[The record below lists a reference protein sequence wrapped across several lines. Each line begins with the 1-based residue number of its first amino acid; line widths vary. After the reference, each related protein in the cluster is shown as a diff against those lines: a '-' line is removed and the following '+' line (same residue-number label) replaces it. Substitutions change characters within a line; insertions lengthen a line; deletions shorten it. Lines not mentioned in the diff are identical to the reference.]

1 MNGLNPFLLLHSI
14 FHSEMPMNLYTLP
27 DIDTIS
33 IQPVIIDS
41 SDFNIIE
48 QKEKGLY
55 ILISGSMKWQD
66 CTSTFTLN
74 KNEVIFSNQGSYA
87 YQHISGQVCLLWIP
101 LSSNFLR
108 DFLQRFSDTLS
119 HLQRITEPTS
129 GIIFFSHSDMM
140 EDSIAGL
147 YHAHQHNTPAALMK
161 LKLEE
166 LLLIIALS
174 EQGIRLMSVLRQLSN
189 RQAERLQIF
198 MEKHYLNDWK
208 LNEFSKEFGMGLT
221 TFKELFGSVYG
232 TSPRAWISE
241 RRLLFSHQLLLNTQ
255 MSIVDI
261 SMEAGFSSQS
271 YFTQSYRK
279 RFGFTPSKTRSSQV
293 I

>member
-1 MNGLNPFLLLHSI
+1 
-14 FHSEMPMNLYTLP
+14 MPMNSLNLP
-27 DIDTIS
+27 DNDKITVQTVAIEK
-33 IQPVIIDS
+33 

-48 QKEKGLY
+48 QQERGLY
-55 ILISGSMKWQD
+55 ILISGKMKWQD
-66 CTSTFTLN
+66 CTSSFTMN
-74 KNEVIFSNQGSYA
+74 NNEIIFSNRGSYA
-87 YQHISGQVCLLWIP
+87 YQQISEQCRLLWVP
-101 LSSNFLR
+101 LPNDFLR
-108 DFLQRFSDTLS
+108 DFLHRFSDTLS
-119 HLQRITEPTS
+119 HLHRITDPTS
-129 GIIFFSHSDMM
+129 GIIFFPHSDLM
-140 EDSIAGL
+140 ENSITGL
-147 YHAHQHNTPAALMK
+147 DQACQNNTPFPLMK

-174 EQGIRLMSVLRQLSN
+174 EQGINLMSVLRQLSN
-189 RQAERLQIF
+189 RQVERLHAF
-198 MEKHYLNDWK
+198 MEKHYLKDWK
-208 LNEFSKEFGMGLT
+208 LNTFSKEFGMGLT

-279 RFGFTPSKTRSSQV
+279 RFGFTPSKARSNH
-293 I
+293 II